1 MSSRIQT
8 SSRAGDVLGRALQL
22 LGRQLQAQF
31 AQAQSALVEVLA
43 EWLEKRPVFGKGAQ
57 DALRFDHRMVA
68 DWQIKA
74 AIVLHRRARFTLDGL
89 AVSINSGGK

>member
-1 MSSRIQT
+1 
-8 SSRAGDVLGRALQL
+8 
-22 LGRQLQAQF
+22 
-31 AQAQSALVEVLA
+31 LVEVLA

-74 AIVLHRRARFTLDGL
+74 AIVLHRRARFSPSVDQQRREAVKACRISRLTLSTG
-89 AVSINSGGK
+89 S